1 MYSTVQYCTRLTKTP
16 WIKEEIKK
24 KVHAVRIFWLVLC
37 RLFVCPL
44 STSNFPHPPFS
55 PSGSTYGTANVLEPT
70 TVKPVYCNTYC
81 TKKREEEGKIN
92 QSASSARKGTRG
104 GLPVPAWLEHPA
116 PPKQGRSSNR
126 GPLSLHSFTATATLT
141 TSPMSWSGTDRLFAD
156 VDQLWETPCTML
168 FPRCAVI
175 FQALP
180 MMTFRTHRSL
190 LDRAIRSAAM
200 LSSHAILFSGA
211 LFATQPWFPVN
222 AGYRSMA

>member
-1 MYSTVQYCTRLTKTP
+1 MDKRRNKEKGTCSPYLLACSLSSVRVPTFYFQLPTSTFFPFRFDVWHGQRARTYYSKTSLLQYVP
-16 WIKEEIKK
+16 
-24 KVHAVRIFWLVLC
+24 
-37 RLFVCPL
+37 
-44 STSNFPHPPFS
+44 
-55 PSGSTYGTANVLEPT
+55 
-70 TVKPVYCNTYC
+70 
-81 TKKREEEGKIN
+81 KREEEGKGN

-168 FPRCAVI
+168 SPRCAVI